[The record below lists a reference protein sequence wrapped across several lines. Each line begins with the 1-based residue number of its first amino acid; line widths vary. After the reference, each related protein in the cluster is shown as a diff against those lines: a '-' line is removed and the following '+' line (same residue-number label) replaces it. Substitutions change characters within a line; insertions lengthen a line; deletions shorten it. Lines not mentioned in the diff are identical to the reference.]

1 MTDHPNLERARAG
14 YAAFASG
21 DMATLSGFLSDDI
34 VWHSG
39 GDNILTGA
47 YEGKEAVLGF
57 FGRLM
62 QESGGSFKND
72 IHDMLANDEHGVAL
86 VTSSATR
93 GGVSLESNAV
103 HIFHMRD
110 GVMTEFWSFAEDQGK
125 LDELWA

>member
-21 DMATLSGFLSDDI
+21 DMATVGDLMSDDI

-39 GDNILTGA
+39 GNNVLTGD
-47 YEGKEAVLGF
+47 YVGKEAVLGY

-72 IHDMLANDEHGVAL
+72 IHDMLANDDHGVAL
-86 VTSSATR
+86 VAQSATR
-93 GGVSLESNAV
+93 GGVSFEGNAV

-110 GVMTEFWSFAEDQGK
+110 GKMTEFWSFPEDQSK
-125 LDELWA
+125 FDEVWA

>member
-1 MTDHPNLERARAG
+1 M
-14 YAAFASG
+14 
-21 DMATLSGFLSDDI
+21 SDDI

-39 GDNILTGA
+39 GNNTLTGE
-47 YEGKEAVLGF
+47 YVGKEAVLGY

-62 QESGGSFKND
+62 QESGDSFKND
-72 IHDMLANDEHGVAL
+72 VHDMLANDEHAVAL

-93 GGVSLESNAV
+93 GGVAYEGNAV

-110 GVMTEFWSFAEDQGK
+110 GRMTEFWSFAEDQGK

>member
-1 MTDHPNLERARAG
+1 VTDHPNLERSRAG

-21 DMATLSGFLSDDI
+21 DMATLSDFLSDDV

-39 GDNILTGA
+39 GDNILAGD
-47 YEGKEAVLGF
+47 YEGKEAVFGY

-62 QESGGSFKND
+62 QETGGSFKND
-72 IHDMLANDEHGVAL
+72 IHDLLANDEHGVAL

-93 GGVSLESNAV
+93 GGVSIEENAV

-110 GVMTEFWSFAEDQGK
+110 GKVTEFWTFPEDQSK
-125 LDELWA
+125 FDELWA